1 MKAKGLFRM
10 ASVSLILILLGTA
23 LAGCAS
29 KEEPAKTAAPTTQAP
44 TQVINL
50 RMGTWHPA
58 KIPAVNA
65 GFWMIREF
73 ERRSGGRIKVE
84 EFFSGTLAGGKELL
98 QAVGKGVADAS
109 LWVPPYNPGL
119 GPLAEIGYVP
129 AVVGSTYSGI
139 MAFNRI
145 YAEFP
150 EMEKEFT
157 ANNVVYLGG
166 TGNPRCN
173 IISTKPIRSLS
184 DLKGL
189 KINAGGA
196 QQVLLSKFGVP
207 AISIV
212 STEVYEA
219 MKRGTVDGNV
229 NNPEWARVYN
239 FHEAGKYWYDIPV
252 GGFIFLSIMNKDFFN
267 KLPADLQKL
276 LLSLRDPQAEA
287 NYMIYDRASDERA
300 RGIMYKTLEV
310 IKPPQAEIDQFL
322 KVSKETVWAD
332 WIKEIEKKGL
342 PGQKLF
348 DRWLYW
354 NDYYSKQEHPTYI
367 GSLAD
372 RAR

>member
-1 MKAKGLFRM
+1 MKAEKPFKVASICLF
-10 ASVSLILILLGTA
+10 LILLFTA
-23 LAGCAS
+23 LTACS
-29 KEEPAKTAAPTTQAP
+29 SQPEPAKTAAPTPQASS
-44 TQVINL
+44 QVITL
-50 RMGTWHPA
+50 RMATWHPA

-65 GFWMIREF
+65 GFWIIREF
-73 ERRSGGRIKVE
+73 ERRSMGRIKVE
-84 EFFSGTLAGGKELL
+84 EFYSGTLAGGKELL
-98 QAVGKGVADAS
+98 QACGKGVVDAC
-109 LWVPPYNPGL
+109 LWNPSYNPGL
-119 GPLAEIGYVP
+119 APLAEIGFVP
-129 AVVGSTYSGI
+129 AVIGSTWSGI
-139 MAFNRI
+139 MAFNRL
-145 YAEFP
+145 YEEFT
-150 EMEKEFT
+150 EVEKEFT
-157 ANNVVYLGG
+157 GNNVVYLSG

-173 IISTKPIRSLS
+173 IITTKPIRSLN

-189 KINAGGA
+189 KINAGGS
-196 QQVLLSKFGVP
+196 QQVLLSKLGVP

-219 MKRGTVDGNV
+219 LKRGTVDGNV

-239 FHEAGKYWYDIPV
+239 FHEASKYWYDMPV
-252 GGFIFLSIMNKDFFN
+252 GGFTFHSIMNKDFFN

-276 LLSLRDPQAEA
+276 LMSLRDPQAEA
-287 NYMIYDRASDERA
+287 NYMIYDVASDERA

-310 IKPPQAEIDQFL
+310 IKPPQADVDQFL
-322 KVSKETVWAD
+322 KIARETVWSD

-354 NDYYSKQEHPTYI
+354 NDHYSKQQHPTYT

>member
-1 MKAKGLFRM
+1 MKEKRGFRM
-10 ASVSLILILLGTA
+10 ASVYIILILLVTTLSA
-23 LAGCAS
+23 CAS
-29 KEEPAKTAAPTTQAP
+29 KEEPAKTAAPTAQAP
-44 TQVINL
+44 AKVITI
-50 RMGTWHPA
+50 RMATWHPA

-65 GFWMIREF
+65 GFWTVREF
-73 ERRSGGRIKVE
+73 ARRSMGRVKVE
-84 EFFSGTLAGGKELL
+84 EFFSGTLAGGKEIL
-98 QAVGKGVADAS
+98 QACGKGVVDAC
-109 LWVPPYNPGL
+109 LWVPPYNPGM

-129 AVVGSTYSGI
+129 AVVGSTWSGI
-139 MAFNRI
+139 MAFNRC

-150 EMEKEFT
+150 EIEKEFT
-157 ANNVVYLGG
+157 SNNVVYLGG

-173 IISTKPIRSLS
+173 IISTKPIRSLD

-189 KINAGGA
+189 KINAGGS

-219 MKRGTVDGNV
+219 LKRGTVDGNV

-239 FHEAGKYWYDIPV
+239 FHEASKYWYDIPV
-252 GGFIFLSIMNKDFFN
+252 GGFIFFSIMNKDFFN

-287 NYMIYDRASDERA
+287 NYMIYDVASDQRA

-310 IKPPQAEIDQFL
+310 IKPPQADIDQFL
-322 KVSKETVWAD
+322 KIAKETVWTD
-332 WIKEIEKKGL
+332 WIKEIEKRGL

>member
-1 MKAKGLFRM
+1 MKAKRLFRM
-10 ASVSLILILLGTA
+10 ASVYLILILVVTA
-23 LAGCAS
+23 LAACTS
-29 KEEPAKTAAPTTQAP
+29 QQEPAKTTAPTTQAP
-44 TQVINL
+44 AQVITL
-50 RMGTWHPA
+50 RMATWHPA

-65 GFWMIREF
+65 GFWIIREL

-84 EFFSGTLAGGKELL
+84 EFYSGTLAGGKEIL
-98 QAVGKGVADAS
+98 QACGKGVVDAC

-129 AVVGSTYSGI
+129 AVVGSTWSGI
-139 MAFNRI
+139 MAFNRC

-173 IISTKPIRSLS
+173 IISTKPIRSLK

-196 QQVLLSKFGVP
+196 QQVLLSKLGVP

-219 MKRGTVDGNV
+219 LKRGTVDGNV

-239 FHEAGKYWYDIPV
+239 FHEASKYWYDIPV

-287 NYMIYDRASDERA
+287 NYMIYDKASDERA

-322 KVSKETVWAD
+322 KIAKETVWTD

-354 NDYYSKQEHPTYI
+354 NDHYSKQEHPTYI